1 MSVSSRLKRVGR
13 LATAPF
19 RGFFVTSWQVLRSR
33 EPQPLAP
40 SFWAHT
46 RQLLRQDFI
55 DSLVPFSCAVQEF
68 RTELHRK
75 N

>member
-1 MSVSSRLKRVGR
+1 MSVPSRLKRIGR
-13 LATAPF
+13 LAAAPF
-19 RGFFVTSWQVLRSR
+19 RGFFITSWHVLRNR

-40 SFWAHT
+40 GFWT
-46 RQLLRQDFI
+46 YTGQLIRQDFI
-55 DSLVPFSCAVQEF
+55 DSLVPFTCAVQEF